1 LPPLPGFNEKTN
13 TPVTNGNFNVL
24 GITDKDRP
32 TFGVDL
38 SEQMTRDSVEVP
50 PIILKCC
57 HAIEKYGLSSQG
69 IYRVS
74 GMTSKVAALKMKL
87 DKGNLIFFLNLFT
100 PF

>member
-1 LPPLPGFNEKTN
+1 LPPLPGFNERIN

-24 GITDKDRP
+24 GITDKGRP

-38 SEQMTRDSVEVP
+38 SEQMTRDNVEVP
-50 PIILKCC
+50 PIVVKCC
-57 HAIEKYGLSSQG
+57 HAIEKYGLFSQG

-87 DKGNLIFFLNLFT
+87 DKGNPLSFF
-100 PF
+100 